1 MTDADYRLLVDSVRD
16 YAIFMLDPDGRI
28 RSWNAGARQLKGYA
42 PEEAIGRSFEMFYP
56 QEQIDRGSPRAGLR
70 EAVRVG
76 RYEDEGWRLRKD
88 GSRFWASVVIT
99 ALHDD
104 HGVHYGFAKVT
115 RDMSD
120 RRRIDTLESQER
132 HLHQVLA
139 LLGHELRNPLAPIVN
154 AVSMM
159 RLEEPRSPRLR
170 DVRDILDRQVTY
182 LVRLVDDLLD
192 VGRIVSGRVHIERV
206 PVTLQEVVADS
217 VEAVSAAMRARAH
230 RFDVTVPPE
239 DVWVLGDKMR
249 LVQMLT
255 NLLNNA
261 AKFTPPGGEVRL
273 SLSHNGA
280 SAQLAVADNGPGIPP
295 DDLPYV
301 FKLFAQ
307 SQHEHARIHGGL
319 GIGLSVVHQ
328 MAHRHDG
335 EVSAFSTGE
344 PGKGVEF
351 VVELPAI
358 APPA

>member
-1 MTDADYRLLVDSVRD
+1 M
-16 YAIFMLDPDGRI
+16 
-28 RSWNAGARQLKGYA
+28 
-42 PEEAIGRSFEMFYP
+42 
-56 QEQIDRGSPRAGLR
+56 
-70 EAVRVG
+70 
-76 RYEDEGWRLRKD
+76 
-88 GSRFWASVVIT
+88 
-99 ALHDD
+99 
-104 HGVHYGFAKVT
+104 
-115 RDMSD
+115 
-120 RRRIDTLESQER
+120 
-132 HLHQVLA
+132 
-139 LLGHELRNPLAPIVN
+139 
-154 AVSMM
+154 
-159 RLEEPRSPRLR
+159 
-170 DVRDILDRQVTY
+170 
-182 LVRLVDDLLD
+182 
-192 VGRIVSGRVHIERV
+192 

-273 SLSHNGA
+273 SLSHNGT
-280 SAQLAVADNGPGIPP
+280 SAQLAVADNGPGIPR

-344 PGKGVEF
+344 PGKGVDF